1 MRIELNT
8 RCIDSNCKA
17 EIWTENRGFYIL
29 DVRGLYL
36 GNKVGASD
44 KTLWSLIWKISV
56 LCLTGYNSGVNNTG
70 DLETRHGD
78 MGLIAW
84 DVLLPSGAIIPRY
97 FKHHDPQWFY
107 LHISIQIVGF
117 LPGLATVVAGRTL
130 YNGLESYRIPKF
142 KIHRPLGSLVFFLGI
157 LQVCFH
163 SPWAF
168 TRH

>member
-1 MRIELNT
+1 M
-8 RCIDSNCKA
+8 
-17 EIWTENRGFYIL
+17 
-29 DVRGLYL
+29 
-36 GNKVGASD
+36 
-44 KTLWSLIWKISV
+44 
-56 LCLTGYNSGVNNTG
+56 CLTGYNSGVNNSG

-130 YNGLESYRIPKF
+130 YNGLEFYRIPKF

-163 SPWAF
+163 SAWAF
-168 TRH
+168 TRQ